1 MTWDAL
7 SREVSIHS
15 VVKLEAGL
23 EHVPVDLPKHLWL
36 VTGFAR
42 DFMGVI
48 FIRPVGLE
56 QASPCLAIAA
66 RHVKVGTIH
75 PRNAAEGCEADH

>member
-7 SREVSIHS
+7 GREVSVCS
-15 VVKLEAGL
+15 VVKLEADL
-23 EHVPVDLPKHLWL
+23 EQHVTVDLLGHHWL

-56 QASPCLAIAA
+56 CSFPSYAVAA
-66 RHVKVGTIH
+66 RHVKVGTV
-75 PRNAAEGCEADH
+75 PRNVAAGWEADH